1 MPLTRADLM
10 ARLDALGIATT
21 TFEHPPVFTVEEAR
35 AHCAHLP
42 GGHCKSLFLK
52 DKKDRLWLVVAR
64 DDQRVDLKA
73 LGRRLGAGNLSF
85 GKPELLLEVLGVT
98 PGSVTPFG
106 LANDAG
112 RRVNVV
118 LDAGML
124 KHAVLNYHPLTNDA
138 TTAIAPADLRRFIDA
153 TGHAVQVVDL
163 DAPADAPA

>member
-10 ARLDALGIATT
+10 TRLNALGIATA

-124 KHAVLNYHPLTNDA
+124 KHAVLNYHPLGHDA
-138 TTAIAPADLRRFIDA
+138 TTAIAPADLQRFLAA

-163 DAPADAPA
+163 DAPAETPA